1 MLIDCTKCEMYRS
14 RHCDDCLVT
23 ALLHP
28 PEDQIEIE
36 EELDPPLQA
45 LAGAGLIPVLRF
57 RPRAPGHHGAGAEGA
72 TPEGADPAQAGPET
86 AAQ

>member
-14 RHCDDCLVT
+14 SHCDDCLVT

-28 PEDQIEIE
+28 PEDQVEIE
-36 EELDPPLQA
+36 DELDPPLQA
-45 LAGAGLIPVLRF
+45 LAGAGLIPVLKF
-57 RPRAPGHHGAGAEGA
+57 RPRAAPGQDGAG
-72 TPEGADPAQAGPET
+72 PKRAGPER